1 MKNQVTRILFIQHEL
16 DTWQRAKMWGYTWH
30 LGIEEGFAGNNVEF
44 TTLVTTWFPFA
55 KEICAGK
62 HFDQVWINDITHA
75 FEPGACGGHQ
85 LQIGDL
91 EWIAGLAP
99 VRLGFMIES
108 LEYSPAEFES
118 NPALHYARDVL
129 DKTGRYMTHIMT
141 PDEKDVTTIRE
152 LLDIPICWFVNPTPR
167 RLICDDVTVPPAL
180 KPVFRGTAYGER
192 ARWLKLPELNG
203 LINSQPSAD
212 NNTNIPQ
219 LFNGLQAM
227 AKQAVSAG
235 TFDHRLYEQYLQ
247 ALRRIRLQSF
257 VMYMKSLQ
265 EGGTVINLPA
275 FGKIHTARVY
285 EGMAAGRPV
294 ITLKPEDRPN
304 LNALFEDG
312 KDLLLYSRNDP
323 AMLAGHIRSISKDRE
338 FGGWIA
344 RNARDKLIRHHTT
357 ELRVG
362 QFLDW
367 LATGK
372 APVYGDAACESPAS
386 MASKPRKNPSVASA
400 GECPAPGK
408 APEDVPSRSDRES
421 HRKGRKLR
429 ILMVSPPFARLLG
442 LGNCRFPLS
451 FGQMATILSMNGHT
465 AAVYDADFDKR
476 FIGKSTT
483 YEQSFRSQG
492 RIVEALNDRQH
503 PVWKEIEKQITD
515 FNPDVVGITTMTSKF
530 PMAMRVAEI
539 AKTLNPDIRV
549 VVGGHHA
556 SIFAER
562 IVEDKRVDFAVF
574 GEGELTFLELI
585 NRLCDPKPDFSRIN
599 GLIYKN
605 GAGIAVNEP
614 RQLLGNLDI
623 LPIADRDLI
632 VNDGFFSEN
641 NIMTSRGC
649 PFNCSYCGAQVIWK
663 RKVRRRSVPN
673 VMREVRYLL
682 GRSVSRSINFWDD
695 SFTCDR
701 GYTAHITE
709 ELQKIDGLNFSC
721 ITRLD
726 LVDSQILSQLKKA
739 GCSQILFGVESGND
753 DILRRIDKKMNR
765 EFIKQ
770 KTGLVDAA
778 GIPWL
783 GFFIMGYPGET
794 RHNILETLD
803 FMKELNPAF
812 AEINIFNPLPG
823 TKIWNDLEQDGAVSS
838 DMDFSKYSQAS
849 TENYFTDG
857 SMSKEEFREL
867 ALFMAREFDNHNRS
881 RNGQS

>member
-1 MKNQVTRILFIQHEL
+1 MSKPRILYIQHEIYN
-16 DTWQRAKMWGYTWH
+16 WHQAKMWSYNLH
-30 LGIEEGFAGNNVEF
+30 LGIEPGFIANDIDFF
-44 TTLVTTWFPFA
+44 TLTTTWLPKA
-55 KEICAGK
+55 KEILKGRR
-62 HFDQVWINDITHA
+62 FDQVWMNDVLHSHRT
-75 FEPGACGGHQ
+75 GGCGGY
-85 LQIGDL
+85 QITQQDL
-91 EWIAGLAP
+91 EWITQLAP
-99 VRLGFMIES
+99 VRLGFINET
-108 LEYSPAEFES
+108 LEYSDTEYAM
-118 NPALHYARDVL
+118 NPDLREL
-129 DKTGRYMTHIMT
+129 KRSLQ
-141 PDEKDVTTIRE
+141 TTINYFTHLAVIDENDFPAIKE
-152 LLDIPICWFVNPTPR
+152 LRDIPLLW
-167 RLICDDVTVPPAL
+167 LVPPMPCASIARQITL
-180 KPVFRGTAYGER
+180 PPKTPATFTGTPYGER
-192 ARWLKLPELNG
+192 AKWLQLPNINTLLERRISPDSLTDIPKLFDLLHSGFYNASISQTAMVGELY
-203 LINSQPSAD
+203 L
-212 NNTNIPQ
+212 
-219 LFNGLQAM
+219 
-227 AKQAVSAG
+227 
-235 TFDHRLYEQYLQ
+235 QYLH
-247 ALRRIRLQSF
+247 ALRKLRHRAFEMYLEGLTVGAAVVHLPSF
-257 VMYMKSLQ
+257 CKVY
-265 EGGTVINLPA
+265 N
-275 FGKIHTARVY
+275 ARVY
-285 EGMAAGRPV
+285 EGIAAGRPV
-294 ITLKPEDRPN
+294 VTVRCNDRPR
-304 LNALFEDG
+304 LNALFKDGEDI
-312 KDLLLYSRNDP
+312 LLYSDHDP
-323 AMLAGHIRSISKDRE
+323 SELISHIKHIHDDPE
-338 FGGWIA
+338 FGRFVAEKA
-344 RNARDKLIRHHTT
+344 RNKILDQHTVEKWVPQVLHWIETGQEPSYCELKSRHPSSS
-357 ELRVG
+357 
-362 QFLDW
+362 QKQ
-367 LATGK
+367 ATGTGPGGQCNIAGNPDELGVKNKK
-372 APVYGDAACESPAS
+372 ATNA
-386 MASKPRKNPSVASA
+386 
-400 GECPAPGK
+400 
-408 APEDVPSRSDRES
+408 
-421 HRKGRKLR
+421 RKLR
-429 ILMVSPPFARLLG
+429 ILFVSPPFARLLG

-476 FIGKSTT
+476 FIGKSAT